1 MSQFVSAN
9 LRKDKTNLKAAL
21 YAIANQLKSKMK
33 KSVQE
38 DYSLPA
44 DAENASK
51 AIQAAKTL
59 AQHLGNI
66 NTREEFVEL
75 LFQVLPLID
84 PQGKIT
90 QDKTRLVNIV
100 YGAANKIDKFVDDKH
115 KENPATKP
123 GGLS

>member
-1 MSQFVSAN
+1 
-9 LRKDKTNLKAAL
+9 
-21 YAIANQLKSKMK
+21 MK